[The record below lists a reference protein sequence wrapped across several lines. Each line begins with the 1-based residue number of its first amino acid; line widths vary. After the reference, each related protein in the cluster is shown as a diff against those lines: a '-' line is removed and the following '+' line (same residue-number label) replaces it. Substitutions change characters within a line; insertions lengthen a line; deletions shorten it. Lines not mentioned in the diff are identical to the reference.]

1 MDIRRNQPSTWDAYD
16 GATRAPSVG
25 SDTGSRVQWDQL
37 ERRPSGDSNATTG
50 GRWTGA
56 AGELRRRRSS
66 VGQHIS
72 ALGDA
77 GGVNSINNFAR
88 SWQRAAGF
96 FEITPVR
103 PSFRIE
109 HDGDGHDDNS
119 EQDGETDGPDFGH
132 SGLPTPVPDQR
143 SALRQALQN
152 GERRASD
159 NAVADEEQGATEQ
172 TQLLP
177 NTVEQRLRGR
187 GSSIFQIE
195 PSLSSPFGASY
206 GTGYGSLSSRVN
218 ESSMRH
224 AGRLFTEQQ
233 MKGVAEPEQE
243 REPLLVKQVEEDGH
257 VINVVVGQSTLP
269 QTIFNSVNVLVG
281 VGLLTLPLALK
292 YSGWLIG
299 MVFLAWSAVVTGY
312 TAKLLAKCLDVDGSL
327 ITFADLAY
335 VSYGSKARVAVS
347 ILFSLELLAACVAL
361 VVLFADSMDALIPGW
376 DVFQWKLV
384 CGVILIPL
392 SFLPLRFLS
401 FTSILGVMSC
411 FGITL
416 AIWVD
421 GLAKPDAPG
430 SIRQPMTQY
439 LFPDNWMTVPLSI
452 GLLMSPWGGHS
463 VFPNIYRDMR
473 HPYKYRKAVN
483 VTYIFTYIID
493 VGMACAGILMFGDGV
508 REEVTSN
515 IFLTEGFPKGI
526 SVFIAICIAIIPLTK
541 IPLNARPIV
550 STLEV
555 LFGLD
560 TRSLAMSSSI
570 DGMDGLTRGALKIFL
585 RVITIVIFVVI
596 AIVFPSFDRIMTLLG
611 SVACFSICIILPLMF
626 HLKLFGKE
634 ISRREKILN
643 WVLIVLLPAI
653 ALATCATFVHA
664 LVVPDAASDPTVDGA
679 FNNTLA
685 RSERFE
691 DRLGPVKAADDDP
704 WSLSVARG
712 AKLLQGM
719 RGSDAEAATL
729 YRLDSTAESPFDG
742 HLFDKLR
749 EWGYNDNNDALAKQA
764 DPECNF
770 DSRDGHMLKKA
781 FGDLGIETKSNGQGG
796 PNQCFLIEH
805 SNGPAVKLGDDG
817 KMPAKADQRYKVCEK
832 EYRVTNAEHTIGV
845 NAKAG
850 AVYAM
855 QLSSAAKAARR
866 LWKRAPRT
874 EELPAIRSV
883 SDIAWAFW
891 NRAHPS
897 GGLENIKYLFVAMI
911 INKEANQHV
920 KRALSTLSPPR
931 EDVDGWPG
939 HDFGMDTDAGKALLG
954 CPVGRWAGYF
964 LMQHKRQLGG
974 NKYISKVRV
983 FKSEKEGSWPYFLFY
998 VQDPEATT
1006 KERRGKSGTIAHAD
1020 AEPKIVKKS
1029 KDGRHVVREHVV
1041 RTRM

>member
-1 MDIRRNQPSTWDAYD
+1 MDNRGKQPSAWSAYD
-16 GATRAPSVG
+16 SNRPSID
-25 SDTGSRVQWDQL
+25 SDTESHVQWDEL
-37 ERRPSGDSNATTG
+37 SRRPSGESNA
-50 GRWTGA
+50 GRWTGT

-66 VGQHIS
+66 VGQQIS
-72 ALGDA
+72 ALGEV

-103 PSFRIE
+103 PSFRVE
-109 HDGDGHDDNS
+109 TDDEDGDDTEES
-119 EQDGETDGPDFGH
+119 DFSR

-143 SALRQALQN
+143 SALRQAFQN
-152 GERRASD
+152 EGRRASD
-159 NAVADEEQGATEQ
+159 NAITDEENGATERS
-172 TQLLP
+172 QLLP
-177 NTVEQRLRGR
+177 NGVEQRLRGR

-233 MKGVAEPEQE
+233 MKGVGEPEQE

-257 VINVVVGQSTLP
+257 IINVVVGQSTLP

-299 MVFLAWSAVVTGY
+299 MVFLAWSAIVTGY

-335 VSYGSKARVAVS
+335 VSFGTKARVATS

-376 DVFQWKLV
+376 DVFQWKIV
-384 CGVILIPL
+384 CGLILIPL

-483 VTYIFTYIID
+483 VTYIFTYLID

-508 REEVTSN
+508 KEEVTSN
-515 IFLTEGFPKGI
+515 IFLTKGFPQGI

-570 DGMDGLTRGALKIFL
+570 DGMSGLTRGALKITL
-585 RVITIVIFVVI
+585 RIVTIVIFVII

-611 SVACFSICIILPLMF
+611 SVACFSICIILPLAF

-634 ISRREKILN
+634 ISSGEKTMN
-643 WVLIVLLPAI
+643 WVLIVVSTIMAIISTVFACLPKEMI
-653 ALATCATFVHA
+653 
-664 LVVPDAASDPTVDGA
+664 GA
-679 FNNTLA
+679 
-685 RSERFE
+685 
-691 DRLGPVKAADDDP
+691 
-704 WSLSVARG
+704 
-712 AKLLQGM
+712 
-719 RGSDAEAATL
+719 
-729 YRLDSTAESPFDG
+729 
-742 HLFDKLR
+742 
-749 EWGYNDNNDALAKQA
+749 
-764 DPECNF
+764 
-770 DSRDGHMLKKA
+770 
-781 FGDLGIETKSNGQGG
+781 
-796 PNQCFLIEH
+796 
-805 SNGPAVKLGDDG
+805 
-817 KMPAKADQRYKVCEK
+817 
-832 EYRVTNAEHTIGV
+832 
-845 NAKAG
+845 
-850 AVYAM
+850 
-855 QLSSAAKAARR
+855 
-866 LWKRAPRT
+866 
-874 EELPAIRSV
+874 
-883 SDIAWAFW
+883 
-891 NRAHPS
+891 
-897 GGLENIKYLFVAMI
+897 
-911 INKEANQHV
+911 
-920 KRALSTLSPPR
+920 
-931 EDVDGWPG
+931 
-939 HDFGMDTDAGKALLG
+939 
-954 CPVGRWAGYF
+954 
-964 LMQHKRQLGG
+964 
-974 NKYISKVRV
+974 
-983 FKSEKEGSWPYFLFY
+983 
-998 VQDPEATT
+998 
-1006 KERRGKSGTIAHAD
+1006 
-1020 AEPKIVKKS
+1020 
-1029 KDGRHVVREHVV
+1029 
-1041 RTRM
+1041 